1 MISSIS
7 YENIVA
13 PLYTCIIGVTVPIRY
28 YDMDYMGFKVEK
40 Y

>member
-7 YENIVA
+7 YENIFV
-13 PLYTCIIGVTVPIRY
+13 PLYTCIIGVTMSIGY
-28 YDMDYMGFKVEK
+28 YGMDYMGFKGEQ